1 MAPELFICTPRV
13 RCSYRIATIAVCSCN
28 IVAALYVLQ
37 SLITPLFF
45 TPYPSALTAGVLV
58 QTGRSPLSA
67 VRYTQEQLNRMK
79 EAVSVWKA
87 AVPLELIK
95 RVKEIQEESVGVY
108 GSKQDGVVK
117 GGEASGLVQRLKELR
132 DSSSKTDQEALEE
145 WRKKKL
151 EEAKKRSE
159 AMKAKQ
165 EEYLM

>member
-1 MAPELFICTPRV
+1 MAPELFICTPRL
-13 RCSYRIATIAVCSCN
+13 RCSYRIATIVVCSCN
-28 IVAALYVLQ
+28 IVAALYILQ

-45 TPYPSALTAGVLV
+45 TPYPSAGVLV

-79 EAVSVWKA
+79 ETVSVWKA

-95 RVKEIQEESVGVY
+95 RVKEIQEESAGVY